1 MVNPWN
7 IVNNDAKQ
15 KGMKFEEPSF
25 YSNAMGFYHAVD
37 WKEPWIR
44 AILCLHVIL
53 LVVVIVTR
61 KYPTFQF
68 GLIIAIC
75 TLIYF
80 AETFNSYGAKNWQ
93 TFSTQDYFDKNGV
106 FASVIFSS
114 PLLILGVG
122 IMLNALYETSQM
134 LVTVKRLELGID
146 KRGKGDE
153 KETEGGGST
162 VNKNGA
168 RRRKRSGSKK
178 QKQKQ

>member
-1 MVNPWN
+1 MVDPWN

-44 AILCLHVIL
+44 AILCFHAIL

-61 KYPTFQF
+61 KYSTFQF
-68 GLIIAIC
+68 GLIVAIC

-80 AETFNSYGAKNWQ
+80 AESFNSYGAKNWQ
-93 TFSTQDYFDKNGV
+93 AFSTQNYFDKNGV

-114 PLLILGVG
+114 PLLTLGVG

-146 KRGKGDE
+146 KRGKQDE
-153 KETEGGGST
+153 NENENEQEGSA
-162 VNKNGA
+162 VNKSGT

-178 QKQKQ
+178 KKQ

>member
-1 MVNPWN
+1 MVDPWN

-44 AILCLHVIL
+44 AILCFHAIL

-61 KYPTFQF
+61 KYSTFQF
-68 GLIIAIC
+68 GLIVAIC

-80 AETFNSYGAKNWQ
+80 AESFNSYGAKNWQ
-93 TFSTQDYFDKNGV
+93 AFSTQNYFDKNGV

-153 KETEGGGST
+153 KETEGGDST

>member
-1 MVNPWN
+1 MVDPWS

-44 AILCLHVIL
+44 AILCFHVIL
-53 LVVVIVTR
+53 LILAVATR
-61 KYPTFQF
+61 KYSTFQF
-68 GLIIAIC
+68 GLIVAIC
-75 TLIYF
+75 ALIYF

-93 TFSTQDYFDKNGV
+93 TFSTQDYFDQNGV

-114 PLLILGVG
+114 PLLVLGVG

-146 KRGKGDE
+146 KRGKEGE
-153 KETEGGGST
+153 KEAEGEAST

-178 QKQKQ
+178 KKKQ